1 MLSARH
7 SLGLAFLFT
16 CLAVSGTPPARAA
29 ERGTN
34 RLTILYSADE
44 RGEIAPCG

>member
-1 MLSARH
+1 MLTARLG
-7 SLGLAFLFT
+7 LGLAFLWLHLLV
-16 CLAVSGTPPARAA
+16 LAVLPAQAA

-34 RLTILYSADE
+34 RLTILYSVDE